1 MKSVVRHKSFI
12 KDLRK
17 MRLTDR
23 QITKLFLFVSLLLNE
38 EALPPESKDHGL
50 SGEWEDFRE
59 LHLGG
64 DILLIYQTDSDYVY
78 LTRLGSHSQ
87 LFKSM

>member
-17 MRLTDR
+17 VRLTDK
-23 QITKLFLFVSLLLNE
+23 QITKLFLFVSLLFNDE
-38 EALPPESKDHGL
+38 SLPSESKDHGL

-59 LHLGG
+59 LHLGACPRTT
-64 DILLIYQTDSDYVY
+64 YKKQAN
-78 LTRLGSHSQ
+78 
-87 LFKSM
+87 